1 MPTRKKAI
9 ERLRDTLI
17 NRREALRRALEGD
30 TSMLDE
36 LNENATSGDVVDA
49 ALDSANTEIS
59 FQLAEVES
67 REREQIEEAL
77 ERMEE
82 GTYGV
87 CEVCSCNIPV
97 ARLNALP
104 YADKCVKCQ
113 QAEEDQRNDPYGYIQ
128 QDFPNPHYSDAEADL

>member
-9 ERLRDTLI
+9 ERLRDTLV
-17 NRREALRRALEGD
+17 NRREALRRALDGD
-30 TSMLDE
+30 TTMLEE
-36 LNENATSGDVVDA
+36 LNSHATSGDVVDA
-49 ALDSANTEIS
+49 ALDSANVEIS

-87 CEVCSCNIPV
+87 CEVCACNIPV

-104 YADKCVKCQ
+104 YAGKCVKCQ
-113 QAEEDQRNDPYGYIQ
+113 QAEEDQRNDPYGYV
-128 QDFPNPHYSDAEADL
+128 DHDLPNSHYSDADL